1 MSHRLEDTHEVIINM
16 ALAAASDTETIASQ
30 TRIIERLTETISTLT
45 AQLRGTN
52 RATETGQLTKWV
64 NGKYVLDRGSYCWS
78 HGYCIDLVH
87 NSGTCTK
94 RETAINWRQRM
105 IPLRKICIWDAQEYV
120 K

>member
-30 TRIIERLTETISTLT
+30 TRIIERLIETISTLT

-94 RETAINWRQRM
+94 RENNHKAEATRDN
-105 IPLRKICIWDAQEYV
+105 PLGGCTYRKHKNMY
-120 K
+120 